1 MPRIVPR
8 VGPRGHR
15 YKLMVSHNVHN
26 MVTREPDQADYAAN
40 TRVTLTAVPGDGWS
54 FWHWR
59 ADLHGSDNPTR
70 VLMQGHTQVTAVFRR
85 V

>member
-15 YKLMVSHNVHN
+15 YRLTVNHNVHST
-26 MVTREPDQADYAAN
+26 VTREPDTPDYAAG
-40 TRVTLTAVPGDGWS
+40 TRVSLTAVPGDGWRFH
-54 FWHWR
+54 FWR
-59 ADLHGSDNPTR
+59 GDLRGQDNPTR
-70 VLMQGHTQVTAVFRR
+70 VLMQRHTQVTAVFRR